1 MAEICSASSSSLM
14 GSPLRLIRSLT
25 RSRWGLV
32 KVPTVRPCAT
42 SSRVMICAVEPLP
55 FVPVMWMAGAA
66 RCGSP
71 ISSMSRSMRA
81 VVGEMMRPVA
91 S

>member
-1 MAEICSASSSSLM
+1 M
-14 GSPLRLIRSLT
+14 RSLT
-25 RSRWGLV
+25 RSRCGLV

-55 FVPVMWMAGAA
+55 LVPVMWMAGAA
-66 RCGSP
+66 RWGSP
-71 ISSMSRSMRA
+71 ITDISSSMRA
-81 VVGEMMRPVA
+81 VEGDVMRPVT